1 MNKKKQGFTMIEL
14 LVVATIIAVLTAI
27 GVVSFSRANIRAR
40 DGKRKADLEQLRS
53 ALELYRSDMGQ
64 YPAVDSAHLVSTL
77 AAGNLT
83 STNVSDPK
91 STDPYT
97 YCASTTSAG
106 ACVTAGVTKFY
117 TIQTTL
123 ENTSDSQCKSN
134 PCVITV
140 KNP

>member
-1 MNKKKQGFTMIEL
+1 MIKKKQGFTMIEL
-14 LVVATIIAVLTAI
+14 LVVATIVAVLTAI
-27 GVVSFSRANIRAR
+27 GVVSFARANIRAR

-64 YPAVDSAHLVSTL
+64 YPAVSSADLVSTL
-77 AAGNLT
+77 ASGYLT
-83 STNVSDPK
+83 STNISDPK
-91 STDPYT
+91 TTEPYT
-97 YCASTTSAG
+97 YCASTTSVPS
-106 ACVTAGVTKFY
+106 CVTTGVTKFY

-123 ENTSDSQCKSN
+123 ENTSDPLCRAN